1 MEFEDILGLLL
12 LIGFVVG
19 IVYLII
25 RINRFFKGKLTAT
38 FKKIGDKYGLV
49 VHAEN
54 LAYHRKSTA
63 AVLTGN
69 IAENHAFACYTYSTG
84 AGKNKTEWT
93 EFKFQHNLDVRNYS
107 LRLVNENLFRKMG
120 KGLGVVKEIELGVQD
135 FDKRFVIDAENIST
149 TRAIFNRNVREQI
162 MGVPNMYFGELLI
175 TPQDICYKVALP
187 LYYDKTSEHFEATL
201 DAALL
206 ILEELKRIYR

>member
-1 MEFEDILGLLL
+1 MGFEDIFGVLL
-12 LIGFVVG
+12 LIAFVAG

-25 RINRFFKGKLTAT
+25 RLNRFFKGKLTAT
-38 FKKIGDKYGLV
+38 FKRIGDKHGLV
-49 VHAEN
+49 VNAEN
-54 LAYHRKSTA
+54 IAYHRKSTA
-63 AVLTGN
+63 PVLTGN
-69 IAENHAFACYTYSTG
+69 IAESHPFVCYTYSTG
-84 AGKNKTEWT
+84 GGKNKTEWT
-93 EFKFQHNLDVRNYS
+93 EFKFQHNLIVQGYR

-175 TPQDICYKVALP
+175 TPEEICYKVALP

-201 DAALL
+201 DAALF